1 MPSDHTIP
9 LSVPVLTGNEWT
21 YVKDCLESKWLSSAG
36 PFVDR
41 FEAEFAARLGIDHA
55 VATVNG
61 TAALHVAL
69 QVVGVRPGDVVLVS
83 DLTFIAPVN
92 AIRYLG
98 AEPVLVDAAPDTWQ
112 MDVDRVAAYLDGCC
126 ERTQGGTVER
136 ATGRRVKA
144 VLPVYILGHPVDMEP
159 LLALARTWD
168 LVVVEDAT
176 EALGARYRGRPAGTL
191 GHIACFSFN
200 GNKVIT
206 TGGGGMIATPD
217 PALASQARHLTTQA
231 KADPVEYVHD
241 AVGYNYRLPNV
252 LAALGCAQLED
263 LDNRLVAKRRIADH
277 YAKGLAGIDGLSLMT
292 EAPWAE
298 SACWLSAVRV
308 DGDRFGMD
316 SRALLA
322 RLASDGI
329 QARPLWEPMHRSVP
343 HRSCRVLGGGT
354 ADRLFADALSL
365 PSSPDLTPDAQDQV
379 IAAVRTAENTVRSAA
394 AEGLRA

>member
-1 MPSDHTIP
+1 LPSDHTIP

-168 LVVVEDAT
+168 LERVQ
-176 EALGARYRGRPAGTL
+176 GTRNRWE
-191 GHIACFSFN
+191 G
-200 GNKVIT
+200 
-206 TGGGGMIATPD
+206 D
-217 PALASQARHLTTQA
+217 SQ
-231 KADPVEYVHD
+231 
-241 AVGYNYRLPNV
+241 
-252 LAALGCAQLED
+252 
-263 LDNRLVAKRRIADH
+263 
-277 YAKGLAGIDGLSLMT
+277 
-292 EAPWAE
+292 
-298 SACWLSAVRV
+298 
-308 DGDRFGMD
+308 
-316 SRALLA
+316 RA
-322 RLASDGI
+322 
-329 QARPLWEPMHRSVP
+329 
-343 HRSCRVLGGGT
+343 
-354 ADRLFADALSL
+354 
-365 PSSPDLTPDAQDQV
+365 
-379 IAAVRTAENTVRSAA
+379 
-394 AEGLRA
+394 